1 MQMLVILGTLMI
13 TDTNVDK
20 SWYVEDHLFTSW

>member
-1 MQMLVILGTLMI
+1 LVILGTLMI
-13 TDTNVDK
+13 TDTNVGK